1 MLRMI
6 PRVLVAIGIVAAT
19 ATTAGCG
26 GADKAEACKSIEQ
39 EIQSL
44 FQKSSTQVN
53 DPQALA
59 KSLRDSATKIRD
71 QGEPVGD
78 EVEQASQDAAGAL
91 EKVADSIAD
100 GSPQQSDLQP
110 LLDAGTKLRTAC
122 APEPE

>member
-6 PRVLVAIGIVAAT
+6 PRVLVAIGVVAAT
-19 ATTAGCG
+19 ATTAGC

-44 FQKSSTQVN
+44 FQKATTQVN

-59 KSLRDSATKIRD
+59 ASLRDSATKIRD

-91 EKVADSIAD
+91 DKVADSIAD